1 MTALS
6 TARIMRRRSL
16 LACAVPA
23 ALIPALLMALAGCA
37 KGGKTATFGSG
48 QDLLGY
54 GEYVAQTMDP
64 TGHKL
69 KIKLNQNNT
78 YTKQKYQGACLLVE
92 TKGEWKSTNE
102 MMEFSLQE
110 IRRRDDCDSEAWQ
123 TEKTERVVERN
134 IRNITP
140 KSFELLDQEEQS
152 SAEWVKFVKP

>member
-1 MTALS
+1 MTVLS
-6 TARIMRRRSL
+6 TARTLRRRGL
-16 LACAVPA
+16 LACAFPA
-23 ALIPALLMALAGCA
+23 TFLSALLLAAVGCA

-48 QDLLGY
+48 EDLLGY

-78 YTKQKYQGACLLVE
+78 YTKKKYQGACLVVE

-110 IRRRDDCDSEAWQ
+110 VRRRDDCTTEAWQ
-123 TEKTERVVERN
+123 TEKPDKVVERN

>member
-23 ALIPALLMALAGCA
+23 ALFSALLLAASGCA

-78 YTKQKYQGACLLVE
+78 YTKKKYQGACLLVE

-110 IRRRDDCDSEAWQ
+110 IRRRDGCDSETWQ
-123 TEKTERVVERN
+123 TEKSERVVERN

-152 SAEWVKFVKP
+152 NAEWVKFVKP